1 MPSFLAG
8 MAPGARILVVEDD
21 PDLRTS
27 LADALTDLGYDVRV
41 AGNGAEALAALERGE
56 RPDVILLDLMMPVMD
71 GWTFRTL
78 QRRDPGLAD
87 IPTIVVSASYPADA
101 DLGELHL
108 AGRLDKPFGLDRLAD
123 TLARA
128 VAVPG

>member
-71 GWTFRTL
+71 GWAFRSA
-78 QRRDPGLAD
+78 QRVDPRIAG
-87 IPTIVVSASYPADA
+87 IPVVVVSAEAAGTMASLSPADF
-101 DLGELHL
+101 LP
-108 AGRLDKPFGLDRLAD
+108 KPFDLDRL
-123 TLARA
+123 LAVVGRYCTRH
-128 VAVPG
+128 